1 MRGWGKCSLCSPSW
15 SAARDERRP
24 QVARGR
30 SIRGTMAD
38 ERAVNMESPLHRV
51 WGRKTI
57 AHKSTVKREHYIEG
71 LPSVSMSCTR
81 LRGAPSS
88 SLSTHSTRLIY
99 VVSVFPHSFNC
110 FFFHSVLYI
119 FFTYSLYFSYT
130 LFIFSFFFSSAIFL
144 LFSTTFLCFSLLLIF
159 LHLLPHFFSIFHFLL
174 LSHACRPS
182 NFYRL
187 HLHVFIS
194 FNCLVS
200 ESSCPYNLWV
210 YLYI

>member
-30 SIRGTMAD
+30 RIRGTMAD

-51 WGRKTI
+51 SGRKTI

-119 FFTYSLYFSYT
+119 FFTLILFRNVTFVWVNSPTHAYLWKMYLPILYCTVVLLTYAS
-130 LFIFSFFFSSAIFL
+130 IVNSSA
-144 LFSTTFLCFSLLLIF
+144 SLLLDIAQ
-159 LHLLPHFFSIFHFLL
+159 FSRICF
-174 LSHACRPS
+174 S
-182 NFYRL
+182 
-187 HLHVFIS
+187 
-194 FNCLVS
+194 
-200 ESSCPYNLWV
+200 
-210 YLYI
+210 